1 MRYELQTVDTVN
13 RISTG
18 SSYAH
23 NPQSGRIPLS
33 GERLHP
39 AASSSN
45 PQINSLQRDVRPSSD
60 HSTGV
65 GASTSHVI
73 PALISPHRT
82 TPALQQQG
90 VSQLDGVPEC
100 PSAQTAQANI
110 AAELK
115 AGLLSAHKITANPDP
130 TSLYDVPSS
139 ALANAPANTYPGAG
153 LGLYDVPKSA
163 LIASGH
169 YKVPPLALAMPVSD
183 GIYDVPPSAVYDVP
197 PDYYDFSGKGSD
209 IYDVPPS
216 SGTRPRLNSLPTS
229 QKELV
234 DARTSIFGSP
244 GSDNVFGPS
253 DIPQLGPNYGH
264 YDVPKHLMMAYME
277 ENKTAMMQDGK
288 RLSRRNSNPMSA
300 YDVPRKALLM
310 ANFPSNLPGPPT
322 APKPTRRGSKVSR
335 SSSFSSPIASPD
347 YRPHPNAIFYNILP
361 LDPEVLAQRGGQVPT
376 SNEAVTSQKQRQHNE
391 GTSIHCETKAPKRRH
406 SMPSTKKRKVPPPTR
421 TKPKKRDE
429 IESED

>member
-1 MRYELQTVDTVN
+1 MRYELQTVNTAN
-13 RISTG
+13 RTSTD
-18 SSYAH
+18 SNYTN
-23 NPQSGRIPLS
+23 NPQSGRTPLL
-33 GERLHP
+33 GERLHS
-39 AASSSN
+39 AATSSN
-45 PQINSLQRDVRPSSD
+45 PQNSSLQRDAHSSSD

-65 GASTSHVI
+65 GTSTSHVI

-82 TPALQQQG
+82 MPGLQQQG
-90 VSQLDGVPEC
+90 VPQLDGVPEHN
-100 PSAQTAQANI
+100 SAQAAQAKI

-115 AGLLSAHKITANPDP
+115 AGLLSAHKNIEEPDP

-139 ALANAPANTYPGAG
+139 ALANTAARTFPGAGAG

-197 PDYYDFSGKGSD
+197 PDYYGLSGKGSD
-209 IYDVPPS
+209 LYDVPPP

-234 DARTSIFGSP
+234 DARTSVFGSP
-244 GSDNVFGPS
+244 GSDNVFGAS
-253 DIPQLGPNYGH
+253 DIPQSGPNYGH

-277 ENKTAMMQDGK
+277 ENKTAMMKDGK
-288 RLSRRNSNPMSA
+288 RQSKRNSNPISL

-310 ANFPSNLPGPPT
+310 ADFSSNLPGPPT
-322 APKPTRRGSKVSR
+322 APKPTRRDSKVSR

-347 YRPHPNAIFYNILP
+347 YRPHPNAIFYDIPP
-361 LDPEVLAQRGGQVPT
+361 LDPEVLARREAQVPM
-376 SNEAVTSQKQRQHNE
+376 SNEADTSQMVKRRQHNE
-391 GTSIHCETKAPKRRH
+391 GTSIHSPKRRH
-406 SMPSTKKRKVPPPTR
+406 SMPSRKKKKVPPPTR
-421 TKPKKRDE
+421 TKPKKSDE
-429 IESED
+429 IESKH

>member
-18 SSYAH
+18 SSHTH
-23 NPQSGRIPLS
+23 NPQSGRTPLS

-45 PQINSLQRDVRPSSD
+45 PQINSLQRDACHSSD

-82 TPALQQQG
+82 TPGLQQQG
-90 VSQLDGVPEC
+90 VSQVDGVPEH
-100 PSAQTAQANI
+100 PSAQAAQAKI

-115 AGLLSAHKITANPDP
+115 AGLLSKNAAHPDP

-169 YKVPPLALAMPVSD
+169 YRVPPLALAMPFSD

-209 IYDVPPS
+209 LYDVPPP

-234 DARTSIFGSP
+234 DARTSVFGSP
-244 GSDNVFGPS
+244 GSDNVFGTS
-253 DIPQLGPNYGH
+253 DIPQSGPNYGH

-277 ENKTAMMQDGK
+277 ENKTALMQDGK
-288 RLSRRNSNPMSA
+288 RRSQRNSNPMSQ
-300 YDVPRKALLM
+300 YDVPRKALMM
-310 ANFPSNLPGPPT
+310 ADFPSNLPGPPT

-335 SSSFSSPIASPD
+335 SSSFSSPVASPD
-347 YRPHPNAIFYNILP
+347 YRPHPNAIFYDILP
-361 LDPEVLAQRGGQVPT
+361 LDPEVLAQRGGQV
-376 SNEAVTSQKQRQHNE
+376 NEADTSQKPRQHNE
-391 GTSIHCETKAPKRRH
+391 GTSIHGESKAPKRRH
-406 SMPSTKKRKVPPPTR
+406 SMPSTKKKKVPPPTR

-429 IESED
+429 IESEH